1 MSTLGEFIKNQR
13 EKIGLSQEGL
23 SRTVDISQKQISNI
37 ESDYI
42 KQPHRSTLRKIAR
55 SLDCSYDQLLTLA
68 GYQVNWQEA
77 EILIDD
83 KPIDE
88 KMEEIVAHVL
98 DKASLKIIDE
108 VQKRMDIL
116 EKKVISSFTNTSIKV
131 SEKIIP
137 LLSSR
142 KCGPLSDLLKDASE
156 LTDIPPCWDA
166 DFAFIAEEQSMETYK
181 IFDGSIVYV
190 KKQNHVRPE
199 DIAVIHVNRGDENY
213 LLLKKCKGDEDNKIF
228 LDGKGNIFKFD
239 TNSNITGKVIR
250 VLMDF
255 SHF

>member
-1 MSTLGEFIKNQR
+1 MATLGEFVKIQR

-23 SRTVDISQKQISNI
+23 GRFVDISQKQISNI

-42 KQPHRSTLRKIAR
+42 KQPHRSTLRKIAKA
-55 SLDCSYDQLLTLA
+55 LDCSYDQLLNLA

-88 KMEEIVAHVL
+88 KMEEIVDNVL
-98 DKASLKIIDE
+98 QKASLKIID
-108 VQKRMDIL
+108 DIQNMIDGL
-116 EKKVISSFTNTSIKV
+116 EKKLMSSGRNYAINV

-137 LLSSR
+137 LLTSG
-142 KCGPLSDLLKDASE
+142 KCGPLSDPLKNSSE
-156 LTDIPPCWDA
+156 LIDIPPGWDA
-166 DFAFIAEEQSMETYK
+166 DFAFLSEGQSMETYK

-190 KKQNHVRPE
+190 KKQNFVRPE
-199 DIAVIHVNRGDENY
+199 DIAVIHVNRVEENY

-228 LDGKGNIFKFD
+228 LDSGGNIFKFD
-239 TNSNITGKVIR
+239 TNSNITGKVIK

-255 SHF
+255 NH

>member
-1 MSTLGEFIKNQR
+1 MGTLGEFVKLQR

-23 SRTVDISQKQISNI
+23 GRFVDISQKQISNI

-42 KQPHRSTLRKIAR
+42 KQPHRSTLRKIAKA
-55 SLDCSYDQLLTLA
+55 LDCSYDQLLTLA

-88 KMEEIVAHVL
+88 KMEEIVDHVL
-98 DKASLKIIDE
+98 EKASLKIIDAIG
-108 VQKRMDIL
+108 KKLDSL
-116 EKKVISSFTNTSIKV
+116 EKKFISSDGNSSIKI
-131 SEKIIP
+131 SEKLIP
-137 LLSSR
+137 LLPSG
-142 KCGPLSDLLKDASE
+142 KCGPLSDPLKGSSD
-156 LTDIPPCWDA
+156 LTDIPPAWDA
-166 DFAFIAEEQSMETYK
+166 DFAFFAEGHSMEIYK

-190 KKQNHVRPE
+190 KKQNLVRPE
-199 DIAVIHVNRGDENY
+199 DIAVIHVNMGEENY
-213 LLLKKCKGDEDNKIF
+213 FLLKKCKGDEDNRIF

-239 TNSNITGKVIR
+239 ANSNIAGKVVK

-255 SHF
+255 THF

>member
-23 SRTVDISQKQISNI
+23 SRSVDISQKQISNI

-42 KQPHRSTLRKIAR
+42 KQPHRSTLRKIAKA
-55 SLDCSYDQLLTLA
+55 LDCSYDQLLTLA

-88 KMEEIVAHVL
+88 KMEEIVEHVL
-98 DKASLKIIDE
+98 EKGSLKIIDE

-116 EKKVISSFTNTSIKV
+116 EKKVISSFRNTSIKV
-131 SEKIIP
+131 SGKIIP
-137 LLSSR
+137 LLSSCR
-142 KCGPLSDLLKDASE
+142 CGPLSDPLSDSSD
-156 LTDIPPCWDA
+156 LTDIPPGWDA
-166 DFAFIAEEQSMETYK
+166 DFAFFAEEHSMETYK

-190 KKQNHVRPE
+190 KKQDSVRPE

-213 LLLKKCKGDEDNKIF
+213 FVLKKCKGDEDNKIF

-239 TNSNITGKVIR
+239 ANSNIAGKVVK

-255 SHF
+255 THF